1 MTKELVPRAFESG
14 GLAIR
19 VDVQFAKLRLSWSG
33 QSVARDPSTALA
45 PFFET
50 LSRYAGKTRDIELD
64 FRGLEYMN
72 ASTLKPI
79 VTFVQGANNDY
90 RSVLVR
96 YDASKNWQRLS
107 FKLLQALAGSWSN
120 VRIEG

>member
-1 MTKELVPRAFESG
+1 MTKELVARSFESG
-14 GLAIR
+14 GLSIR
-19 VDVQFAKLRLSWSG
+19 LDVQFAKLRLTWSG
-33 QSVARDPSTALA
+33 QSVARDPAAALA

-72 ASTLKPI
+72 SSTLKPI
-79 VTFVQGANNDY
+79 VSFVQAANNEY
-90 RSVLVR
+90 RSVFVR

-107 FKLLQALAGSWSN
+107 FKLLQALASSWSN